1 MEDEDLQ
8 SRLARIAEIVP
19 SLNSAADE
27 ATKIIKEVDSLLS
40 KLNVGISAEV
50 AFREETDDPSLDGYD
65 SDRPFYTRYLAY
77 ARVGREYSIHV
88 HSVAHNKDGYDCAD
102 NEMTLSRDPW
112 SSCPRE
118 WKLEAIAVLPQLL
131 DEIVSKAEALRDKA
145 VAASA
150 KSRKMLDSKK

>member
-8 SRLARIAEIVP
+8 SRLDRIAEIVP

-27 ATKIIKEVDSLLS
+27 ATKIIDEVDSFLS

-50 AFREETDDPSLDGYD
+50 EFREEIDDQHC
-65 SDRPFYTRYLAY
+65 THYLAY
-77 ARVGREYSIHV
+77 ARVGREYGIHV
-88 HSVAHNKDGYDCAD
+88 LSVTRNKNRYGDFTD
-102 NEMTLSRDPW
+102 NDMSASRDPW

-131 DEIVSKAEALRDKA
+131 DEIVSKAEELRDKA
-145 VAASA
+145 LAASA
-150 KSRKMLDSKK
+150 KSRKMIASKK